1 MAGLILV
8 FGVAFKLKLKPWI
21 IFIALILGL
30 KSDFGRS

>member
-8 FGVAFKLKLKPWI
+8 FGVAFKLKPWI
-21 IFIALILGL
+21 IVIALLLGL

>member
-8 FGVAFKLKLKPWI
+8 FGVALKLKPWI